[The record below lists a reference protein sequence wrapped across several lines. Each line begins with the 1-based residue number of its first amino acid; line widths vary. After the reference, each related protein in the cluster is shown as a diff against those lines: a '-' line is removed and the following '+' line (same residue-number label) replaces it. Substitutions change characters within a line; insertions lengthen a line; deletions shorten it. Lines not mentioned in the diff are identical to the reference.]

1 MNESDP
7 KLKKSFAQ
15 FNKIVRISLIAG
27 ILVISGFLI
36 FLITNPEPG
45 YYTFSI
51 LNEDQKIENYP
62 TNATTGENIP
72 FYIGVENNLKR
83 DLLFEL
89 KILKGD
95 NQTVLNETGSYNA
108 VLNFTIGNYTINN
121 KQEWIS
127 PQLTISFFTPGE
139 RIIIAELY
147 EIKSIGKEEFLDI
160 LFLRLN
166 ITT

>member
-1 MNESDP
+1 
-7 KLKKSFAQ
+7 
-15 FNKIVRISLIAG
+15 NKIVRISLIAG

-51 LNEDQKIENYP
+51 LNEDQKMENYP
-62 TNATTGENIP
+62 TEASTGEPIN
-72 FYIGVENNLKR
+72 FYVAIDNKLGKDFTFNV
-83 DLLFEL
+83 
-89 KILKGD
+89 KILKGEYGI
-95 NQTVLNETGSYNA
+95 TILNETGSYNA

-139 RIIIAELY
+139 KIIIAELY
-147 EIKSIGKEEFLDI
+147 EIKSIDKEEFLDI
-160 LFLRLN
+160 NFLRPN
-166 ITT
+166 ITA